1 MAITDVLPA
10 GTRLVPNISNVGSRV
25 AGAAN
30 PSNLASSFT
39 PFGVAAAGLGAVSS
53 IYSAKKQADASK
65 YAANLQATAAREAA
79 TMQDAAAKRS
89 LGFTQ
94 HQSFLDQVRANA
106 AAKAQYGADVAG
118 SQNAYNA
125 AGDLGFNQRA
135 EFNSAGQTAS
145 KVRGQ
150 RTNQM
155 NYLRDLMGYGQPQES
170 LDTFVA
176 PDALR
181 QAGLI
186 IPKEMEYTT
195 PVDDS
200 IDPLTGKPRY
210 V

>member
-1 MAITDVLPA
+1 M
-10 GTRLVPNISNVGSRV
+10 RN
-25 AGAAN
+25 
-30 PSNLASSFT
+30 F
-39 PFGVAAAGLGAVSS
+39 FGVMEPLHQTGGGGGIGPDLTFGIGAGLQGIGA

-65 YAANLQATAAREAA
+65 YAANLQATAARDAA

-94 HQSFLDQVRANA
+94 RQSFLDQVRANA
-106 AAKAQYGADVAG
+106 ASRAQYGADVAG
-118 SQNAYNA
+118 SQNAYNM
-125 AGDLGFNQRA
+125 AGDNAFNQRA
-135 EFNSAGQTAS
+135 EFNSMGQTNS
-145 KVRGQ
+145 RVRGQ

-170 LDTFVA
+170 LNTFVA
-176 PDALR
+176 PEALR

-186 IPKEMEYTT
+186 IPKEMEYID

-200 IDPLTGKPRY
+200 IDPETGKPRF

>member
-1 MAITDVLPA
+1 MGLNPDV
-10 GTRLVPNISNVGSRV
+10 T
-25 AGAAN
+25 
-30 PSNLASSFT
+30 
-39 PFGVAAAGLGAVSS
+39 FGVGAGLQGIGS

-65 YAANLQATAAREAA
+65 YAANLQATAARESAA
-79 TMQDAAAKRS
+79 MQDAAAKRS

-94 HQSFLDQVRANA
+94 HQSFLDQVRSDA
-106 AAKAQYGADVAG
+106 ASKARYGADVAG
-118 SQNAYNA
+118 SRNAYNM
-125 AGDLGFNQRA
+125 AGDNAFNQRA
-135 EFNSAGQTAS
+135 EYNSAGLTNS

-155 NYLRDLMGYGQPQES
+155 NYLRDLLGYGQPQES

-176 PDALR
+176 PEALR
-181 QAGLI
+181 QAELI
-186 IPKEMEYTT
+186 VPEDQQYTT